1 MLLCNG
7 SRSISND
14 HQLET
19 NFINHWVITNT
30 LMNNGQGN
38 FRSSHLAD
46 TSKVTKH
53 VSQSNDS
60 DQWKIKPHPLI
71 NLFSDQLM
79 ESPREQVLFLLF
91 GLIYMTLIGTEE
103 MFSDRIL
110 AMMLSVTLKLV
121 IPVTLGKLT
130 IIPQAKHHLSL
141 TEAWVRCLW
150 LWKQ

>member
-1 MLLCNG
+1 
-7 SRSISND
+7 
-14 HQLET
+14 
-19 NFINHWVITNT
+19 
-30 LMNNGQGN
+30 
-38 FRSSHLAD
+38 
-46 TSKVTKH
+46 
-53 VSQSNDS
+53 
-60 DQWKIKPHPLI
+60 
-71 NLFSDQLM
+71 M

-141 TEAWVRCLW
+141 TEAWVRCL
-150 LWKQ
+150 